1 MLLASTAQVLYQ
13 LQKGPML
20 GTVMGHADEKALLH
34 SILLGAPMDL
44 SQALLLPVLHIHNRD
59 TGHFDATPAANLA
72 LYPGEYTYPCY
83 LWLQDPQ

>member
-1 MLLASTAQVLYQ
+1 
-13 LQKGPML
+13 ML

-34 SILLGAPMDL
+34 SILLGAPMEL

-72 LYPGEYTYPCY
+72 LFPGDHIY
-83 LWLQDPQ
+83 LFHL